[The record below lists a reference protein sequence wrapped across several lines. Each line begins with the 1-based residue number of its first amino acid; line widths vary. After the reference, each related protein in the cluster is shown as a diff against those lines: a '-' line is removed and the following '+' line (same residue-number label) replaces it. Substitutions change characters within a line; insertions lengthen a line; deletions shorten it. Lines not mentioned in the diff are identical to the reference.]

1 VWDYLY
7 VSLTNSIAFSPTDTM
22 PLSLRAKALMGLE
35 SFVSAIT
42 VLLVAARAV
51 NVLGS

>member
-1 VWDYLY
+1 
-7 VSLTNSIAFSPTDTM
+7 M
-22 PLSLRAKALMGLE
+22 PLTRHAKALMALE
-35 SFVSAIT
+35 AGISVAA

>member
-1 VWDYLY
+1 M
-7 VSLTNSIAFSPTDTM
+7 AFSPTDTM
-22 PLSLRAKALMGLE
+22 PLTVRAKAIMGLE
-35 SFVSAIT
+35 SGLAAVT

>member
-1 VWDYLY
+1 MSV
-7 VSLTNSIAFSPTDTM
+7 TNAIAFSPTDTM
-22 PLSLRAKALMGLE
+22 PLSLRAKAVMGFE
-35 SFVSAIT
+35 SLLSAVT